1 MNLEYLTTKEITLIF
16 KEAVLQQKEE
26 TVSNLLLN
34 EIFHLTTKNPVTRKT
49 VIHDLIKN
57 PNLRILKWILA
68 SGREIDL
75 NIQNLNQAKD
85 NENEIGITTL
95 IQTFLED
102 PEKTRVYLRKELGLS
117 GIIYKKT
124 NLKEFF

>member
-1 MNLEYLTTKEITLIF
+1 MKLEYLTTKEITLIF